1 MIFTHFIQN
10 CRISLQK
17 LNVLDLIERIFLRE
31 NSLYHACNEKY
42 ALFFF
47 FNFIYFILHLR
58 IVNILLCDLLKNFA
72 KIFHSFLIIFLFAL
86 VLNINKYD
94 NVY

>member
-42 ALFFF
+42 VFFF
-47 FNFIYFILHLR
+47 FFFFFFLILFILFY
-58 IVNILLCDLLKNFA
+58 I
-72 KIFHSFLIIFLFAL
+72 
-86 VLNINKYD
+86 
-94 NVY
+94 